1 MGLARRTFLAVLAC
15 VAFGS
20 GAIPALGEQ
29 PAPDVVVFAA
39 ASLKNALDAATADW
53 QKEQGAKATI
63 SYASSSALAKQIEQ
77 GAPAA
82 LFISADLDWMDYLA
96 GKGLI
101 DEKSRSNLLG
111 NSLVLI
117 VPKGAAAPAE
127 INKGFDLAKLLGG
140 GRLAVGEVSS
150 VPAGKYAKA
159 ALEYL
164 GIWPSVADR
173 LAQAEN
179 VRAALALVSRKE
191 AAAGI
196 VYKTDAAADKEVS
209 VVGTFPEESHP
220 PIVYPIALVKAA
232 SNANAAAL
240 LDYLKSDQAKAIFEA
255 QGFTVPK

>member
-1 MGLARRTFLAVLAC
+1 MWLARGVLVAASSAFLL
-15 VAFGS
+15 G
-20 GAIPALGEQ
+20 GALPALAQKPE
-29 PAPDVVVFAA
+29 VVVFAA
-39 ASLKNALDAATADW
+39 ASLKNALDAATRGWEKDR
-53 QKEQGAKATI
+53 GVKATI

-101 DEKSRSNLLG
+101 EAASRSNLLG

-117 VPKGAAAPAE
+117 VPKGAAAPVE
-127 INKGFDLAKLLGG
+127 IGKGFDLAKLLGG

-159 ALEYL
+159 ALESL

-179 VRAALALVSRKE
+179 VRAALALVSRRE

-196 VYKTDAAADKEVS
+196 VYKTDAAADTEVS
-209 VVGTFPEESHP
+209 VIGTFPEGSHP
-220 PIVYPIALVKAA
+220 EIVYPIALVKGA
-232 SNANAAAL
+232 SSANAAAL
-240 LDYLKSDQAKAIFEA
+240 LDHLKSDKAKAAFEA
-255 QGFTVPK
+255 QGFTVLE